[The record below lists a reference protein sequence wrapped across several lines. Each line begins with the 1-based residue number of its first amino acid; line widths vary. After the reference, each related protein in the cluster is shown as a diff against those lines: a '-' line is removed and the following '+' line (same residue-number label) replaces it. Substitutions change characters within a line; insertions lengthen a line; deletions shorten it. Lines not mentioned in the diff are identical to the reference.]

1 MIALNEINC
10 LRLAV
15 CLIHRGMIART
26 GSGDYK
32 LFNFLNLHQY
42 DTLINEISTNFPNF
56 VERSKTKVGPY
67 TDTWTLG
74 VFMAMFFKA
83 HTFDFRHRRFTFDY
97 FYDFPQDSVFN
108 PAEKEIF
115 QATLSRKPQK
125 RIGIQ
130 DTIHLNFFTQIMRRY
145 PILKQKALQCKGVRG
160 KANLTK
166 LLYKMRMSVISS
178 DIMKASAYSRKKS
191 ALASPKS
198 SVVRFIPSAS
208 DKESLAKT
216 ANPRQVKEQLSTF
229 FDNDEKEFQQMRKSQ
244 INRRR
249 SISGWAQQQKTG
261 FRSTGTSPRIYSG
274 DIVKFYSNK
283 DSEGKIFSRSPVRA
297 QSKNLSYTSGGLI
310 SPAMTSPQNEDF
322 QFTSL
327 NQFDNPPKKDNT
339 MTDLEKRIAQYQK
352 ELKLSMI
359 NETRKTLQESSG
371 HHELK
376 RPTGNFGK
384 PSKYSNNPNEM
395 DSSENS
401 SQKMD
406 SIENALQK
414 EGNRK
419 NIDISPRHRA
429 RNKTIT
435 SPHLKP
441 QSNLKKKGPSSNKKI
456 KSKVKFGTVTDQPPP
471 KSTPRKRDRRG
482 HRQGTRTAEKEYG
495 SERRK
500 LRVTQLPEDKG
511 KKKKK
516 GFFGN
521 FMEMIGFGGGCCGT
535 R

>member
-1 MIALNEINC
+1 
-10 LRLAV
+10 
-15 CLIHRGMIART
+15 
-26 GSGDYK
+26 
-32 LFNFLNLHQY
+32 
-42 DTLINEISTNFPNF
+42 
-56 VERSKTKVGPY
+56 
-67 TDTWTLG
+67 
-74 VFMAMFFKA
+74 
-83 HTFDFRHRRFTFDY
+83 
-97 FYDFPQDSVFN
+97 
-108 PAEKEIF
+108 
-115 QATLSRKPQK
+115 
-125 RIGIQ
+125 
-130 DTIHLNFFTQIMRRY
+130 
-145 PILKQKALQCKGVRG
+145 
-160 KANLTK
+160 
-166 LLYKMRMSVISS
+166 
-178 DIMKASAYSRKKS
+178 
-191 ALASPKS
+191 
-198 SVVRFIPSAS
+198 
-208 DKESLAKT
+208 
-216 ANPRQVKEQLSTF
+216 
-229 FDNDEKEFQQMRKSQ
+229 
-244 INRRR
+244 
-249 SISGWAQQQKTG
+249 
-261 FRSTGTSPRIYSG
+261 
-274 DIVKFYSNK
+274 VKFYSNK

-456 KSKVKFGTVTDQPPP
+456 KSKVKFGTVTD
-471 KSTPRKRDRRG
+471 
-482 HRQGTRTAEKEYG
+482 
-495 SERRK
+495 
-500 LRVTQLPEDKG
+500 
-511 KKKKK
+511 
-516 GFFGN
+516 
-521 FMEMIGFGGGCCGT
+521 
-535 R
+535 